1 MPDTTDPVLQRRAR
15 AARLA
20 RAGKGL
26 GYGAFAAAVLAFA
39 VGAASRFTPGVVTF
53 VVVSLGVGSAL
64 LAPAI
69 VVAYGVR
76 AADREEGR
84 GGARR

>member
-1 MPDTTDPVLQRRAR
+1 MPDAPDPVLLRRAR

-20 RAGKGL
+20 RAGKRL

-39 VGAASRFTPGVVTF
+39 IGATGRFTPATVTF
-53 VVVSLGVGSAL
+53 VVACLGIGSAL

-69 VVAYGVR
+69 VVGYGVR

-84 GGARR
+84 GGGHR